1 MDIACQ
7 QIVKKNVFQ
16 TSEFLN
22 SIPSTYANNMGGDTV
37 EAGKKYFPPNNVKEE
52 RSLQKCD
59 T

>member
-16 TSEFLN
+16 TSEFLKPV
-22 SIPSTYANNMGGDTV
+22 PSNYASNMGGDTV

-52 RSLQKCD
+52 GSLQKYD